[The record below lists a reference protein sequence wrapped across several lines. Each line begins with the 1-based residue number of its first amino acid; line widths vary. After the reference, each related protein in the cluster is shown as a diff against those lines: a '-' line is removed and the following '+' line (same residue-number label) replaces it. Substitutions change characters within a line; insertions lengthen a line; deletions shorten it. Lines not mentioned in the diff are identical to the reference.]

1 MKKIVKNPKPRRTLH
16 LDARVSQEEFDTI
29 KNKAKECGLTI
40 SDYVRRCALEHC
52 PKRHLT
58 DKEIRAYCSIY
69 EARRDLINIANAL
82 RGRSEEEKRLIFSD
96 VKFMQDWTKAASD
109 LIVYWDNAVKKMKE

>member
-1 MKKIVKNPKPRRTLH
+1 MKKKVKNPKPRRTMH
-16 LDARVSQEEFDTI
+16 LDARVTQEEFKTI
-29 KNKAKECGLTI
+29 KSKAYICGLTI
-40 SDYVRRCALEHC
+40 SDYIRRCALGHR

-58 DKEIRAYCSIY
+58 DREIKAYCSIY

-82 RGRSEEEKRLIFSD
+82 RGRSEEEKLLIFSD

-109 LIVYWDNAVKKMKE
+109 LIVYWDNTVKKMKE